1 MDLNALKFFCD
12 VVETESLTRAAERC
26 RVSQSA
32 ISQRIRRLED
42 SYGQIL
48 LERGKGK
55 GRATVTDAGRQLY
68 VGAKQI
74 LLDAGALDTHMMG
87 LNHGPSGTVAVATV
101 YSVGLHLLP
110 SRLKPFLAANP
121 RIKVHVEYSQ
131 TGKVYQDILSSN
143 VDVGI
148 VACPAERPG
157 ILMVPFVDEVMA
169 VIVPLGNSLARKTQI
184 SLSDLAGQPFV
195 AFSPPRQT
203 AVARSREGTDLP
215 SFPQES

>member
-26 RVSQSA
+26 KVSQSA

-42 SYGQIL
+42 LYGQVL

-87 LNHGPSGTVAVATV
+87 LNDGPSGIERGNAFAT
-101 YSVGLHLLP
+101 S
-110 SRLKPFLAANP
+110 
-121 RIKVHVEYSQ
+121 
-131 TGKVYQDILSSN
+131 TG
-143 VDVGI
+143 
-148 VACPAERPG
+148 
-157 ILMVPFVDEVMA
+157 
-169 VIVPLGNSLARKTQI
+169 
-184 SLSDLAGQPFV
+184 
-195 AFSPPRQT
+195 
-203 AVARSREGTDLP
+203 
-215 SFPQES
+215 